1 MKTVFLAFML
11 MTCSAFSQNTEKMT
25 DEECNEKASLL
36 MHNTDYFKKITKGLD
51 DRVKANGGYGFSLI
65 MYASPFPEP
74 GFNIGEEKVYK
85 WTITEKYPD
94 RNVSTV
100 YLVYDPVTGSA
111 YQQYMDD
118 DTHRYYFSINASAL
132 KKCKK

>member
-36 MHNTDYFKKITKGLD
+36 MHNTD
-51 DRVKANGGYGFSLI
+51 
-65 MYASPFPEP
+65 
-74 GFNIGEEKVYK
+74 
-85 WTITEKYPD
+85 
-94 RNVSTV
+94 
-100 YLVYDPVTGSA
+100 
-111 YQQYMDD
+111 D
-118 DTHRYYFSINASAL
+118 DTHRYYFSINASVL